1 MQAEAAC
8 SCTPGPHCTSVGNT
22 LGLSFGWRPCPHSAP
37 KVTRKDLQGSEGTLG
52 KAQHPNQEGD
62 MVQGPQ
68 APPQPGPASSQ
79 GTGAGGAGAG
89 RATRLA
95 PGPQGPAACS
105 RGHSVTHGAPPTR
118 AWGQRGSSLEADTL
132 AHPREP
138 AEDA

>member
-1 MQAEAAC
+1 
-8 SCTPGPHCTSVGNT
+8 
-22 LGLSFGWRPCPHSAP
+22 
-37 KVTRKDLQGSEGTLG
+37 
-52 KAQHPNQEGD
+52 

-79 GTGAGGAGAG
+79 GTGAGGAGAAGAG

-132 AHPREP
+132 AQPREP